1 MATAGRAATE
11 ARASEA
17 AAAHELDDPASHPMT
32 VLQTNE
38 LVRARAEQLAED
50 DRAKKRR
57 LELAEQRSDLNPP
70 EVRIRLWEKV
80 HELRLPSD
88 PMHPILDVIA
98 VSTRLR
104 LVEVQEVQRM
114 RAVQRRAAKVN
125 APAASEESA
134 GEASAPPKP
143 PSGT

>member
-1 MATAGRAATE
+1 VATAGRAATE
-11 ARASEA
+11 TRATTPQM
-17 AAAHELDDPASHPMT
+17 HMGPDDLTSHP
-32 VLQTNE
+32 LSLPQTSE
-38 LVRARAEQLAED
+38 LIRTRAERLAQDE
-50 DRAKKRR
+50 RAKKRR

-80 HELRLPSD
+80 HDLRLPSD

-114 RAVQRRAAKVN
+114 RAVQRRAAKVS
-125 APAASEESA
+125 AAAVSEESA
-134 GEASAPPKP
+134 GEASAPPNP
-143 PSGT
+143 PSGN

>member
-1 MATAGRAATE
+1 
-11 ARASEA
+11 
-17 AAAHELDDPASHPMT
+17 MT
-32 VLQTNE
+32 LPQTSE
-38 LVRARAEQLAED
+38 LVRSRAEQLAQD

-104 LVEVQEVQRM
+104 LEEVQEVQRM
-114 RAVQRRAAKVN
+114 RAVQRRAARVS
-125 APAASEESA
+125 AAAASEEPA
-134 GEASAPPKP
+134 GEVSAPSNP
-143 PSGT
+143 PSGN